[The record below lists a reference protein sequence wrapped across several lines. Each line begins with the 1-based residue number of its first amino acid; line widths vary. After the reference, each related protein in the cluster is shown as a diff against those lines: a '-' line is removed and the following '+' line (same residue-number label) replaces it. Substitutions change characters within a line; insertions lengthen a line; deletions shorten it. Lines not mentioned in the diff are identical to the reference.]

1 MLLAKTKLRYALDQ
15 RFPPWTPSP
24 AADFSAGKQTW
35 WSSAS
40 SWLKEPVA
48 LPENTFN
55 SFLNLYSSLYWN
67 KCHFKKIVRKRVP
80 VSSGQQKGRALPVN
94 AGFVLQ
100 LADVVPH
107 QTQEFKS
114 SAGLARPQNL
124 LRNCFIISR
133 DLHGFVDTKSHT
145 YSQEGATSR
154 TLPLLI
160 KGENTAFPVFL
171 GMNAEWKGQ
180 IQKLMAGQ
188 RFSWARVK
196 IKSCGVRKKKGPK
209 CPQNFHMTFRYQ

>member
-1 MLLAKTKLRYALDQ
+1 MDSKSWRC
-15 RFPPWTPSP
+15 
-24 AADFSAGKQTW
+24 FSAGKQTW

-40 SWLKEPVA
+40 SWLKEPVT

-67 KCHFKKIVRKRVP
+67 KCHFKKIVRKTVP
-80 VSSGQQKGRALPVN
+80 VPSGQQKGRALPVD

-100 LADVVPH
+100 LADIVPH
-107 QTQEFKS
+107 QGQEFKS
-114 SAGLARPQNL
+114 SAGLAGLQNL
-124 LRNCFIISR
+124 LRNCFTVGR
-133 DLHGFVDTKSHT
+133 DLHGFVDTKPRA
-145 YSQEGATSR
+145 YSREGAASR
-154 TLPLLI
+154 TFPLLT
-160 KGENTAFPVFL
+160 KSENAAFPVFL
-171 GMNAEWKGQ
+171 VMNTEWKGQ

-196 IKSCGVRKKKGPK
+196 IKSCGVRKEKGPK

>member
-1 MLLAKTKLRYALDQ
+1 MGSK
-15 RFPPWTPSP
+15 SCN
-24 AADFSAGKQTW
+24 DFSAGKQTW

-40 SWLKEPVA
+40 SWLKEPIT
-48 LPENTFN
+48 LPENTLN
-55 SFLNLYSSLYWN
+55 SFLNLYSSLYWD
-67 KCHFKKIVRKRVP
+67 KCHFKKTVRKRVP

-107 QTQEFKS
+107 QTQEFKP
-114 SAGLARPQNL
+114 SAGLAGSQNL
-124 LRNCFIISR
+124 LRNCFIISM
-133 DLHGFVDTKSHT
+133 DLHGFVDSNPCTH
-145 YSQEGATSR
+145 SQEGATSS
-154 TLPLLI
+154 TSPLLI
-160 KGENTAFPVFL
+160 ESENAAFSVFL
-171 GMNAEWKGQ
+171 VMNAEWKGQ

-196 IKSCGVRKKKGPK
+196 IKSCGVRKEKGPK